1 VVFRIPGPKQQLN
14 HIDKQLIFKRNFLTD
29 GLRQPVPD
37 NCGQSQQMRNLS
49 ISDAFLI
56 SPEPKRRARD
66 GNLAR
71 QRRRPL
77 KSRHN
82 GRFAV

>member
-1 VVFRIPGPKQQLN
+1 
-14 HIDKQLIFKRNFLTD
+14 
-29 GLRQPVPD
+29 LRQPVPD